1 MSAKPKQKFLTPE
14 EYLAIE
20 REAEEKSEYIDGVMY
35 SLAGGYSMAGGSP
48 AHNLVGGNVYGELYL
63 HLKNS
68 PCRVFNSD
76 QKVRVPSKRKYL
88 YPDVTVVCSEPQ
100 YDDSD
105 VLLNPLLIVEVLS
118 DSTAGYD
125 RNRKFLFYQEIE
137 SFCEYLLIS
146 QDESV
151 VEHYIKQ
158 PNDSW
163 IYTTTRGLEQSIAP
177 ETVNCRLE
185 LRDIYAKVLG

>member
-1 MSAKPKQKFLTPE
+1 MSAKPKQKHLTPE

-20 REAEEKSEYIDGVMY
+20 REAEYKSEYIDGVMY
-35 SLAGGYSMAGGSP
+35 SMAGGSP
-48 AHNLVGGNVYGELYL
+48 KHSLVGVNVSTELNVQ
-63 HLKNS
+63 LKSS

-137 SFCEYLLIS
+137 SFSEYLLIS
-146 QDESV
+146 QDEPV
-151 VEHYIKQ
+151 VEHYVKQ

-163 IYTTTRGLEQSIAP
+163 IYTTTKGLDQNVRLT
-177 ETVNCRLE
+177 TVDCRLE
-185 LRDIYAKVLG
+185 LRDIYAKVID